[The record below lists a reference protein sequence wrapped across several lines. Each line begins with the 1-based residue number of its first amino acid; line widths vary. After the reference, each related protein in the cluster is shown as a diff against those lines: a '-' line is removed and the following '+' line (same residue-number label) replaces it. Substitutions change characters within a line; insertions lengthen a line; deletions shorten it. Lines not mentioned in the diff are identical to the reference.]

1 MFGAVFGTPGVKKN
15 FVGEEGVAMEE
26 TRGITRRSFIG
37 ASAFGVLGMAGGGAL
52 AGCTPSAP
60 VEQVDGS
67 ASSAWREAPQP
78 IADDAIAET
87 HEADI
92 VILGAGQAGSCAARA
107 AAEAGANVIVIE
119 MQPEDTYA
127 VNGSEVGS
135 INSGLS
141 LDRGAP
147 RYDPADLVRECLLR
161 SMNRA
166 DARLMKQ
173 YAEQCGP
180 HVNWFME
187 PLGEEWRERIHS
199 YMTPPPQHYKEGCN
213 GLMNFIGTNSFF
225 GGEGYSL
232 TDAMIVQ
239 HQLAKDAGARFFFGT
254 VAEQPVMDDGACV
267 GLIGKTSSGE
277 YAKFVARKGVL
288 LCGGGFSANEEMVRD
303 LLKEYAEFKGDE
315 PILGNGRDGSG
326 IRIGV
331 WAGGHVEEDPRAG
344 TYSNQSGMAGS
355 FAATAFLRLDANG
368 ERYSNEG
375 MYGAWGQGAASLRQ
389 ASPFVCCVFDS
400 NWREELEYQ
409 PPDHFCV
416 DVSDEALME
425 SLTSA
430 MEAIEVGPE
439 GGDSSVSATPLPFEV
454 AYHYWA
460 ANTVEELAEYLGF
473 EGPAA
478 DNFVASVVRYN
489 ELCEKGIDED
499 FGKDASLMHPV
510 VQPPFYGYK
519 ENKSVGNL
527 VVTLSGLRID
537 HNQQV
542 LNDAYEPIR
551 GLFACGNNSG
561 GRFAVQYMTP
571 MGGLSVGMAQTLGHV
586 LGEYVAGLDDN
597 VQ

>member
-1 MFGAVFGTPGVKKN
+1 MKK
-15 FVGEEGVAMEE
+15 AK
-26 TRGITRRSFIG
+26 GITRRSFLG
-37 ASAFGVLGMAGGGAL
+37 ATACGAIVAGGSMLTAC
-52 AGCTPSAP
+52 APSS
-60 VEQVDGS
+60 S
-67 ASSAWREAPQP
+67 ASSAADNAEPSTTGTWRDMPEP

-107 AAEAGANVIVIE
+107 ASEAGARVIVVE
-119 MQPEDTYA
+119 MQPEDFYM

-135 INSGLS
+135 INSSLS
-141 LDRGAP
+141 ISRGAP
-147 RYDPADLVRECLLR
+147 RYEPSELVRECLLR
-161 SMNRA
+161 SINRA
-166 DARLMKQ
+166 DARLVKT
-173 YAEQCGP
+173 YAENCGP
-180 HVNWFME
+180 HVDWFLE
-187 PLGEEWRERIHS
+187 PLGEEWLEHIHS
-199 YMTPPPQHYKEGCN
+199 YMTPAPKHYKEGCN
-213 GLMNFIGTNSFF
+213 GLKNFIGTNSFF

-239 HQLAKDAGARFFFGT
+239 HTLAKEAGAQFFFGT
-254 VAEQPVMDDGACV
+254 TAEQPVMQEGACV
-267 GLIGKTSSGE
+267 GLIGKTEDGS
-277 YAKFVARKGVL
+277 YIKFMAKKGVL

-303 LLKEYAEFKGDE
+303 LLKEYSEFKGDE
-315 PILGNGRDGSG
+315 PIMGNGRDGSG

-368 ERYSNEG
+368 NRYSNEG

-389 ASPFVCCVFDS
+389 SSPFVCCVFDS

-416 DVSDEALME
+416 DVSDEKLME
-425 SLTSA
+425 SLTAA
-430 MEAIEVGPE
+430 MEKIQVGPE
-439 GGDSSVSATPLPFEV
+439 GGDSAVSATPLPFDV

-460 ANTVEELAEYLGF
+460 ADTIEDLARYMGF
-473 EGPAA
+473 EDEAA
-478 DNFVASVVRYN
+478 EQFVASVARYN
-489 ELCEKGIDED
+489 ELCDKGVDED
-499 FGKDASLMHPV
+499 FGKDASLMHPIKK
-510 VQPPFYGYK
+510 PPFYGYK
-519 ENKSVGNL
+519 EDKNVGNL

-542 LNDAYEPIR
+542 VDAAYQPIP
-551 GLFACGNNSG
+551 GLFASGNNSG

-586 LGEYVAGLDDN
+586 LGEYVAGLKDTY
-597 VQ
+597 